1 MRPQKS
7 TLRALDDFLRDIWLE
22 CCGHLSRF
30 KIGKQSFSSY
40 PDRDLGDRSMNTKL
54 ENILNVGM
62 QFKYEYDFGS
72 TTYLKLKIVSETDG
86 KKRSKVK
93 IGYTGDGDD

>member
-1 MRPQKS
+1 
-7 TLRALDDFLRDIWLE
+7 
-22 CCGHLSRF
+22 
-30 KIGKQSFSSY
+30 
-40 PDRDLGDRSMNTKL
+40 MNTKL